1 MVNSQSLIK
10 IASFFA
16 IAVVIYALRPMPE
29 YALHARTAAGMY
41 EASDI
46 NEQEALEGLQR
57 LTASVEA
64 EMIGA
69 QAMLD
74 LPYVPDE
81 AIEQLNHHLMELNK
95 LSQSM
100 HSQLIAR
107 FGEERLEDMVN
118 LPNWAT
124 ETVALT
130 QVLNQPSQKPL
141 TTLSKSKHRQLQG
154 NLQWVE
160 RALSDLQEMIL
171 RAMPT
176 TTTEPVAQASQLIN

>member
-107 FGEERLEDMVN
+107 FGEERGQKHGHAPAQARGQGGIGLDGV
-118 LPNWAT
+118 
-124 ETVALT
+124 
-130 QVLNQPSQKPL
+130 QPQFDARPHPCDQRPL
-141 TTLSKSKHRQLQG
+141 QPHRQRDEVRQG
-154 NLQWVE
+154 GP
-160 RALSDLQEMIL
+160 AHCH
-171 RAMPT
+171 
-176 TTTEPVAQASQLIN
+176 SQRTNP